1 MKNFQMKTILII
13 LGISMMTMG
22 RANEGEQLFNKTC
35 AACHTIGKGRLVGP
49 DLLNITEK
57 RSQEWLIP
65 FIKSSTSMIKSGDAE
80 AIAIFK
86 EYNNLLMP
94 DNPYSDAQIISILE
108 YINQGGSNLVG
119 QESAV
124 AVDIL
129 SGTTAENINTGLR
142 LFSGS
147 QQLTNGG
154 AACTSCHKVRDERIF
169 SSGTLAKD
177 LSESFDV
184 MGSAG
189 MAAVIK
195 SPPFP
200 VMQVAYTNHALTEEE
215 VINLTAYLKSVSK
228 ERIYQRPRDFSMI
241 FAIFGLIAFSM
252 ILMSTIILYF
262 KRKKF
267 PVNREI
273 LERSSKVIN

>member
-1 MKNFQMKTILII
+1 MKNCQMKTILII

-57 RSQEWLIP
+57 RSQEWLIS
-65 FIKSSTSMIKSGDAE
+65 FIKSSTSMIKSGDPE
-80 AIAIFK
+80 AVAIFK
-86 EYNNLLMP
+86 EYNHLLMP

-108 YINQGGSNLVG
+108 YISQGGSNTEAG
-119 QESAV
+119 DNTV

-129 SGTTAENINTGLR
+129 SETTADNINTGLR

-195 SPPFP
+195 NPPFP
-200 VMQVAYTNHALTEEE
+200 VMQVAYANHALTEEE

-228 ERIYQRPRDFSMI
+228 ERIYQRPSDFSTF
-241 FAIFGLIAFSM
+241 FAVLGIGAFIM
-252 ILMSTIILYF
+252 ILLTTIILYF

-273 LERSSKVIN
+273 LDRPSKVIN

>member
-1 MKNFQMKTILII
+1 MKNCQMKTILII
-13 LGISMMTMG
+13 LGISIMTMG

-57 RSQEWLIP
+57 RSREWLIP

-80 AIAIFK
+80 ANAIFK

-108 YINQGGSNLVG
+108 YISQGGNNIAG
-119 QESAV
+119 QENTV

-129 SGTTAENINTGLR
+129 SGTTAENINTGLL

-154 AACTSCHKVRDERIF
+154 AACVSCHKVRDERIF

-195 SPPFP
+195 NPPFP
-200 VMQVAYTNHALTEEE
+200 VMQVAYINHALTEEE

-228 ERIYQRPRDFSMI
+228 ERIYQRPSDFSMI

-252 ILMSTIILYF
+252 ILISTVILYF

-273 LERSSKVIN
+273 IERPSKVIN